1 MKEIIVKRIAALLE
15 VKSLVTLAL
24 TCAMVVMLFHAE
36 SIAPELLSLFSTAF
50 GSVITYFF
58 TRKSEGGNGDA

>member
-1 MKEIIVKRIAALLE
+1 MKDVLTNLLK

-24 TCAMVVMLFHAE
+24 TAGMLL
-36 SIAPELLSLFSTAF
+36 LLSGNWQPAQEIIAIYSTAF

-58 TRKSEGGNGDA
+58 TKRD

>member
-1 MKEIIVKRIAALLE
+1 MKDVLTNLLK

-24 TCAMVVMLFHAE
+24 TAGMLL
-36 SIAPELLSLFSTAF
+36 LLSGNWQPTQEIIAIYSTAF

-58 TRKSEGGNGDA
+58 TKRD